1 MKYLKTKHQKKSAV
15 MTTAVMLVLLF
26 VLYAFGMKYQD
37 PPEEYGVAINFG
49 TLDVG
54 NGPPVIQESVKS
66 TPVEEEVVEEKIEEV
81 NEQSV
86 EELKEELITQD
97 NIAAPVVNKEEKKE
111 VVKPKPTP
119 KEVVKK
125 TVVKEVPK
133 PSKET
138 QNALANL
145 LNGSKSDGEQA
156 KGEGDDEK
164 SGLKGK
170 VDGDP
175 TSSKYYGN
183 GGTGGDGNY
192 NLAGR
197 KPLTRPVVKPT
208 CNEEGTVYVSIEV
221 DNTGKVIKA
230 TPGVKGTT
238 NSAPCLLAPAKQ
250 AALQTKWNADG
261 DAPIKQ
267 VGVIVYK
274 FSLSE

>member
-1 MKYLKTKHQKKSAV
+1 MKYLETKHQKKSAV
-15 MTTAVMLVLLF
+15 MTTVLMLALLF
-26 VLYAFGMKYQD
+26 LIYAFGMKYQD

-49 TLDVG
+49 TSDVG
-54 NGPPVIQESVKS
+54 NGPPVIEESVKS
-66 TPVEEEVVEEKIEEV
+66 APKVQEVQEQVVEEVAEEAPEV
-81 NEQSV
+81 
-86 EELKEELITQD
+86 LKEELITQENVD
-97 NIAAPVVNKEEKKE
+97 APVVAKEKKKE
-111 VVKPKPTP
+111 IQKPKPRA
-119 KEVVKK
+119 KEIEKK
-125 TVVKEVPK
+125 PIVKEVPK

-145 LNGSKSDGEQA
+145 LNGSKSDGA
-156 KGEGDDEK
+156 TSKGEGDDQQ

-197 KPLTRPVVKPT
+197 KPLTRPVVKPN
-208 CNEEGTVYVSIEV
+208 CNEEGTVVVSIEV
-221 DNTGKVIKA
+221 DKTGKVIKA

-238 NSAPCLLAPAKQ
+238 NTAPCLLSPAKQ

-261 DAPIKQ
+261 DAPNKQ